1 MTAAVF
7 TLQQNKS
14 AEIMASDLIRI
25 GDIEKFSI
33 VDFPSKI
40 AAVVFMQGCPWRCP
54 FCYNASLQNPNSKD
68 ETGWDKLI
76 HLLEH
81 RKGILDAVVF
91 SGGEPL
97 MQVNLP
103 QAMDEV
109 KAMGFEVGLH
119 TGGYNPEALKKLIDK
134 VSWVGMDI
142 KVPLETERYSRI
154 TGCPTPVGNIK
165 ESLKILLDSGV
176 HFECRTTCDPRI
188 LDIEDIYKIAEEL
201 SAAGVKEY
209 YLQKYRPVAEDKTT
223 TEADCDKFFNDTEL
237 LTYLKSKFEIFDV
250 RK

>member
-1 MTAAVF
+1 ME
-7 TLQQNKS
+7 NS
-14 AEIMASDLIRI
+14 LIKI

-54 FCYNASLQNPNSKD
+54 FCYNQSLQPLTGDSNA
-68 ETGWDKLI
+68 GWDNLI

-97 MQVNLP
+97 LQNNLS
-103 QAMDEV
+103 QAMDTV
-109 KAMGFEVGLH
+109 KDMGFAIGLH
-119 TGGYNPEALKKLIDK
+119 TGGFAPEALRKVIDK
-134 VSWVGMDI
+134 VSWVGFDI
-142 KVPLETERYSRI
+142 KAPLTAERYKTATGGIADI
-154 TGCPTPVGNIK
+154 TKVK
-165 ESLKILLDSGV
+165 ESLNILLQSGK

-188 LDIEDIYKIAEEL
+188 LNIPDIYEIADTL
-201 SAAGVKEY
+201 AKLGVKEY
-209 YLQKYRPVAEDKTT
+209 YLQKYRPIPQDKTT
-223 TEADCDKFFNDTEL
+223 TESDCEKFFNDSEL
-237 LTYLKSKFEIFDV
+237 EKYLRNTFPVFAL